1 MVVHPPRRPSRRS
14 SLLRLVLAVACTAI
28 ACGVLPPEEQLLR
41 DFFEAARVY
50 DTTVMARLS
59 AVPMNPRTDG
69 IVDAFTIRGVDRGE
83 DQRERVTIAANIRG
97 FDGRSR
103 SRDLVFTV
111 TRRDG
116 RWFIQE
122 WR

>member
-1 MVVHPPRRPSRRS
+1 MAHPPRRQNRKS
-14 SLLRLVLAVACTAI
+14 RLVRLAFVVACTAI
-28 ACGVLPPEEQLLR
+28 ACGVLSPEEQLLR
-41 DFFEAARVY
+41 DFFEAARAY

-59 AVPMNPRTDG
+59 AMPMNPRTDG
-69 IVDAFTIRGVDRGE
+69 IVDAFTIRLVDRA
-83 DQRERVTIAANIRG
+83 DDPRERVTVAANIRG

-103 SRDLVFTV
+103 SRDLVFTI
-111 TRRDG
+111 THRDG

>member
-1 MVVHPPRRPSRRS
+1 MAHRPCRATRRNSLRR
-14 SLLRLVLAVACTAI
+14 LLLGVACTAI
-28 ACGVLPPEEQLLR
+28 ACGVLSPEEQLLTR
-41 DFFEAARVY
+41 FFEAERVY

-69 IVDAFTIRGVDRGE
+69 IVDAFRIRAVDRGD
-83 DQRERVTIAANIRG
+83 DQHERVTVSADIRG
-97 FDGRSR
+97 FDGRSQ

-111 TRRDG
+111 THRDG
-116 RWFIQE
+116 RWFIQQ